1 MKIPGFWVLGKKA
14 SLMAVFLLVS
24 PAGPRLSMGQSP
36 PAHLTL
42 GGLELTASSSRTFHP
57 LDTWL
62 PEDSSRAP
70 RAPSPPSLGLGS
82 QVLQPLP
89 GPGAGSGGPSPI
101 LQAASL
107 WAAGLQVSPKAVSVG
122 ASPSG

>member
-14 SLMAVFLLVS
+14 STTAVFLLVS

-42 GGLELTASSSRTFHP
+42 EGLELTASPSRTFHP
-57 LDTWL
+57 LDTWF

-70 RAPSPPSLGLGS
+70 CSLGLGS

-89 GPGAGSGGPSPI
+89 GPGAGSGGLSPL

-107 WAAGLQVSPKAVSVG
+107 RAAGLQVSPKAISVG